1 MTAEPSTPAPK
12 AAELNTAEPNTGEED
27 LVQLDQNHPGF
38 RDPVYRRRRN
48 AIAQRALRW
57 RVGDPVPDVEYNEAE
72 QGVWQSVW
80 EHLAPLH
87 DRFASREYRFC
98 SAHVAFPRG
107 YIPQLREVNVKLVPK
122 TGFAMVPVAGLVASR
137 AFLGNLKSDQFLS
150 TQYIRHHSVPLYTPE
165 PDIVHELVGHAAT
178 LADPGFAEINR
189 AFGRAAGRVSD
200 EVLKQI
206 ERVYWYTLEFGA
218 AYEDGKP
225 KAYGAGL
232 LSSFGE
238 LERFSREAQLVP
250 LNFEQMAARPYD
262 PTVYQDMIFVA
273 PSFAEAVQRTTAW
286 LDSLR

>member
-1 MTAEPSTPAPK
+1 MVE
-12 AAELNTAEPNTGEED
+12 
-27 LVQLDQNHPGF
+27 LDQNHPGF
-38 RDPVYRRRRN
+38 RDPVYRQRRN

-57 RVGDPVPDVEYNEAE
+57 RVGDPMPEVEYSAVEH
-72 QGVWQSVW
+72 GVWETVW
-80 EHLAPLH
+80 QHLAPLH
-87 DRFASREYRFC
+87 DRFGSREYRYC
-98 SAHVAFPRG
+98 SAHFAFPRTR
-107 YIPQLREVNVKLVPK
+107 IPQLREVNVKLLPK
-122 TGFAMVPVAGLVASR
+122 TGFTMVPVAGLVASR

-150 TQYIRHHSVPLYTPE
+150 TQYIRHHTVPLYTPE
-165 PDIVHELVGHAAT
+165 PDVVHEMVGHAAT

-189 AFGRAAGRVSD
+189 AFGRAAERVSED
-200 EVLKQI
+200 VLKQI

-218 AYEDGKP
+218 AYEDGKL

-262 PTVYQDMIFVA
+262 PTVYQDVIFVA
-273 PSFAEAVQRTTAW
+273 PSFTEAVQRTTAW

>member
-1 MTAEPSTPAPK
+1 MSEDAATPGAR
-12 AAELNTAEPNTGEED
+12 ATEPNTGADD

-38 RDPVYRRRRN
+38 RDPVYRQRRN
-48 AIAQRALRW
+48 AIAQRAFRW
-57 RVGDPVPDVEYNEAE
+57 RVGDPVPDVEYDTSEH
-72 QGVWQSVW
+72 GVWQTVW

-87 DRFASREYRFC
+87 DRFGSREYRHC
-98 SAHVAFPRG
+98 SAHFAFPRSH
-107 YIPQLREVNVKLVPK
+107 IPQLREVNVKLTPT
-122 TGFAMVPVAGLVASR
+122 TGFTMVPVAGLVASR

-150 TQYIRHHSVPLYTPE
+150 TQYIRHHTVPLYTPE

-189 AFGRAAGRVSD
+189 AFGRAAGRVS
-200 EVLKQI
+200 ESVLKQI
-206 ERVYWYTLEFGA
+206 ERVYWYTMEFGA
-218 AYEDGKP
+218 AYEDGKL

-238 LERFSREAQLVP
+238 LERFSREAQLAP

>member
-1 MTAEPSTPAPK
+1 MLTPDNPEPKPEGAPH
-12 AAELNTAEPNTGEED
+12 TGAED

-38 RDPVYRRRRN
+38 RDPVYRQRRN

-57 RVGDPVPDVEYNEAE
+57 RVGDPIPTVDYSDVEQA
-72 QGVWQSVW
+72 VWRTVW

-87 DRFASREYRFC
+87 DRFASREYRVC
-98 SAHVAFPRG
+98 SAHFAFPKLE
-107 YIPQLREVNVKLVPK
+107 IPQLRDVNRKLTPT
-122 TGFAMVPVAGLVASR
+122 TGFCMVPVAGLVASR

-150 TQYIRHHSVPLYTPE
+150 TQYIRHHTVPLYTPE

-178 LADPGFAEINR
+178 LSDPGFAEINR
-189 AFGRAAGRVSD
+189 AFGRAAERVSED
-200 EVLKQI
+200 VLKQI

-218 AYEDGKP
+218 AYEEGKL

-238 LERFSREAQLVP
+238 LERFSREAKLVP
-250 LNFEQMAARPYD
+250 LNFEQMAAQPYD
-262 PTVYQDMIFVA
+262 PTIYQEMIFVA
-273 PSFAEAVQRTTAW
+273 PSFREAVERTTAW